1 MSWRDNPRTDKPR
14 NGMLTEDQRTF
25 LRREGKG
32 YTDQNRRD
40 YRRSIRD
47 RVYNSTLDFRLLL
60 DHWSDEEQEEVFSE
74 LKQSEEG
81 REGLAAM
88 IAIFYLET
96 RFTGGFNHLFGRGIR
111 NAEDHMA
118 GDSGTYQVSV
128 KPVNEFVERVSIAD
142 AERAIEKFDKHG
154 IRDLTEGEM
163 RALLRLF
170 SYQGYTKDDW
180 EELRETQSEEL
191 DKRMDEMWEDVET
204 RQKNAREK

>member
-1 MSWRDNPRTDKPR
+1 MSYRDNPRTDKPR
-14 NGMLTEDQRTF
+14 NGMLTEDQRKF

-32 YTDQNRRD
+32 YTEQNRRD

-47 RVYNSTLDFRLLL
+47 RIYNSVLDFRLLF
-60 DHWSDEEQEEVFSE
+60 DHWLDEEREEVFSE

-81 REGLAAM
+81 GEGLATM

-96 RFTGGFNHLFGRGIR
+96 RFTGEFNNLFGRGIR
-111 NAEDHMA
+111 YAEDYMA
-118 GDSGTYQVSV
+118 GDSGTYQVTV

-170 SYQGYTKDDW
+170 AYQGYTKDDW
-180 EELRETQSEEL
+180 MGLREKQSEEL
-191 DKRMDEMWEDVET
+191 DKLMEEMREDVET